1 MTDIFE
7 EDGEFY
13 YYDETDDI
21 VGPFKTIEHAEEAYQ
36 ASLRWHTRDH
46 KDSIKKM
53 RHYYD

>member
-1 MTDIFE
+1 MIDIFE